1 MRVRALTFLA
11 AATVTS
17 VFFINLCGT
26 IFQCGCQSLWG
37 AADKYC
43 NIHAAHG
50 RHCPW
55 CETGALGQAAVYGSM
70 LLAQGLLAFGPWVQS
85 PWMRLLV
92 AVAAFP
98 ATGLG
103 LALLFGWFT
112 QYWAH

>member
-1 MRVRALTFLA
+1 MKIRALTFLA
-11 AATVTS
+11 AATVAS

-26 IFQCGCQSLWG
+26 IFQCGCESLWG
-37 AADKYC
+37 AAATHC

-55 CETGALGQAAVYGSM
+55 CAVSVYWQAAIFGTI
-70 LLAQGLLAFGPWVQS
+70 LAAQGLVAFGPWVKS
-85 PWMRLLV
+85 PWIRLAG